1 MGKSHLKRL
10 AALKTWNVKRKGAKF
25 ITKSAP
31 GPHSLATGVPFC
43 VLLKETL
50 GYAESTRDAK
60 KVININEIMI
70 DGKARKD
77 ERIPVGIFDT
87 IGFASINEYFRVIL
101 NDKGKIG
108 MVKIK
113 KEEAMLKPCK
123 IIGKNLIGGRRQLNL
138 YDGKNIYVDD
148 GDYKV
153 GDTVVLTLPEHKIS
167 KHLKMDKKSAIFLT
181 GGKHIGEIGVVENII
196 RDKIVYKDSNG
207 ELIETLK
214 EYAFVVGQN
223 KPMIT
228 LEDEQ
233 DEKHKG

>member
-10 AALKTWNVKRKGAKF
+10 AALKTWNVKRKGVKF

-31 GPHSLATGVPFC
+31 GPHSLETGMPLC

-50 GYAESTRDAK
+50 GYAKSTREAK
-60 KVININEIMI
+60 KITNINGIMI

-77 ERIPVGIFDT
+77 VRFPVGIFDT
-87 IGFASINEYFRVIL
+87 IGFTGINEYFRVIL

-108 MVKIK
+108 VVKIK

-123 IIGKNLIGGRRQLNL
+123 IIGKKALSGKQQLNL
-138 YDGKNIYVDD
+138 YDGKNISVSD
-148 GDYKV
+148 GAYKV
-153 GDTVVLTLPEHKIS
+153 GDTVVITLPEQKIS
-167 KHLKMDKKSAIFLT
+167 KHLKLDKKSAIFLT
-181 GGKHIGEIGVVENII
+181 GGKHIGEIGVVENIV

-214 EYAFVVGQN
+214 RYAFVVGQN

-228 LEDEQ
+228 LEDEH